1 MEPLTYLVS
10 ISTLQDILKA
20 QANQD
25 SRYRVIAGQDMV
37 TVIHYGTAGLLRQVA
52 FPIAYR
58 IEGAPEDEGTMILM
72 VATERSRSWET
83 FWNPVETHLRQVSGS
98 IHA

>member
-1 MEPLTYLVS
+1 MEPQTYLVS

-20 QANQD
+20 QANQE

-37 TVIHYGTAGLLRQVA
+37 TVIHYGPAGLLHQVA
-52 FPIAYR
+52 FPVAYR

-72 VATERSRSWET
+72 VATERSRTWEG
-83 FWNPVETHLRQVSGS
+83 FWNPVETHLKQVAES
-98 IHA
+98 IRA